1 MIRLLLILVSA
12 AIFGTVIAELADVEG
27 GLQLTIGTYEINTNV
42 PVAMLLLSLAAL
54 AAFLLVQLISLLIAA
69 PRTLKSWVDGR
80 RARRGFHALSR
91 GLVAAAAGDTLEARR
106 FARRG
111 EQLLGDAPLGLLLS
125 AQAALLDGNEE
136 KQSGTFRA
144 MLDNPDTEFLGLK
157 GLHDQAMRRGNEADA
172 LKFAARALEV
182 RPRTPW
188 AAKALFELHCSRHE
202 WEEALNN
209 LRKQLRAKLVTM
221 DVARRRRAVVLTA
234 SAFDAEK
241 SGDAE
246 GALSRALEAVSLAPA
261 LVPAAV
267 LAARKLT
274 QGGRTWKAQDVI
286 ETAWARAPHRDLAAA
301 YARVHPSDDP
311 ATRARRM
318 GNLAKLNPTHV
329 ETRLLVSEQAMALGL
344 WYEARAALEPIIQS
358 YPTARACVLMAEIAQ
373 QERQDLAAAQGW
385 LARAARAPR
394 DAQWRCARCS
404 FVAED
409 WSAIC
414 NNCGAFDS
422 LSWTNPHGTETA
434 EMAQNSARPEPA
446 PSSRVTKSPA
456 SPRGSD
462 GALLPPP
469 PDDPGAEP
477 HDDEADEAY
486 GTQADSLEGRLRR
499 RSP

>member
-1 MIRLLLILVSA
+1 MIRLLLILVFA
-12 AIFGTVIAELADVEG
+12 AIFGTMIAELADVEG
-27 GLQLTIGTYEINTNV
+27 GLDLTIGTYQISTNV
-42 PVAMLLLSLAAL
+42 PVAIMLLSLAAL
-54 AAFLLVQLISLLIAA
+54 VAFLLVQLIAILITA
-69 PRTLKSWVDGR
+69 PRTLKSWVESR

-91 GLVAAAAGDTLEARR
+91 GLVAAAVGDTLEARR

-111 EQLLGDAPLGLLLS
+111 EQLLGDAPLGLLLT
-125 AQAALLDGNEE
+125 AQAALLEGNEE
-136 KQSGTFRA
+136 KQSATFRS
-144 MLDNPDTEFLGLK
+144 MLENPETEFLGLK
-157 GLHDQAMRRGNEADA
+157 GLFDQAMRRGNEVEA
-172 LKFAARALEV
+172 LKSAARALEM

-202 WEEALNN
+202 WEEALNA
-209 LRKQLRAKLVTM
+209 LRKQLRTKLTTM
-221 DVARRRRAVVLTA
+221 DVARRKRAVVLTA
-234 SAFDAEK
+234 AALDAEK
-241 SGDAE
+241 RGDAE
-246 GALSRALEAVSLAPA
+246 GALARALEAVSLAPA

-274 QGGRTWKAQDVI
+274 QGGRTWKAQDVV
-286 ETAWARAPHRDLAAA
+286 ESAWTLAPHRDLAAA

-318 GNLAKLNPTHV
+318 ENLAKLNPTHV

-344 WYEARAALEPIIQS
+344 WYEARAALEPIIQA

-422 LSWTNPHGTETA
+422 LSWTNPLGPETP
-434 EMAQNSARPEPA
+434 EVAQNMAPPEPA
-446 PSSRVTKSPA
+446 L
-456 SPRGSD
+456 SPRATRAPANPRRSD
-462 GALLPPP
+462 GGVLPPP
-469 PDDPGAEP
+469 PDDPGFEP
-477 HDDEADEAY
+477 HDDDGDEAY
-486 GTQADSLEGRLRR
+486 GAPADSPEGRLRR